1 MPHAWLVPC
10 GWLWLLG
17 DRLLMFMRVAVIGL
31 TGPRAGSNQAVM
43 DAMHFED
50 NLWPRWIL
58 GFEEK
63 SCRCCKEGGKG
74 AGEAGG
80 AGPGRPRGHL
90 PSCLQCRAHLESVLW
105 RLAELNCP
113 MCRLRVVV
121 PLLRDCPEAQGTRCT
136 VRGCL
141 QGHDGR
147 WRSRGC

>member
-121 PLLRDCPEAQGTRCT
+121 PLLRDCPEAQGSWCT